1 MNPSHPGNIGAA
13 ARAMKVMC
21 LEHLFL
27 VQPETYPSAE
37 ATALASG
44 ADDVLVR
51 ANVCDS
57 LDQALQDCSLVV
69 GASARL
75 RSLQWPQLNARE
87 TARLVV
93 EQPVGA
99 ATAIVF
105 GREHSG
111 LTNAELERCH
121 YLMHIPSNPAYS
133 SLNLAAAV
141 QVVAYELMMTRY
153 EATVVDETQAE
164 PAATA
169 AEMNNFY
176 EHMYKTLLDIG
187 FLDPENPRQLMRRL
201 KRLFNRAHPDK
212 NEINILRGI
221 LTAIEAR
228 ATQRL

>member
-111 LTNAELERCH
+111 LTNTELERCH

-141 QVVAYELMMTRY
+141 QG
-153 EATVVDETQAE
+153 E
-164 PAATA
+164 PI
-169 AEMNNFY
+169 E
-176 EHMYKTLLDIG
+176 I
-187 FLDPENPRQLMRRL
+187 RR
-201 KRLFNRAHPDK
+201 RMAPMS
-212 NEINILRGI
+212 
-221 LTAIEAR
+221 
-228 ATQRL
+228 